1 MSSAFGLPGPLI
13 PAKETKIF
21 DPFDLATGS
30 GGSEV
35 LDPSV
40 VFRDGCWW
48 MFLAGQA
55 EGYGPPELFSAA
67 LPPGASL
74 SEVGWKLTR
83 DAGGILTP
91 LARRDAS
98 QPWDGNGGRHC
109 PSYVK
114 GWDSRK
120 KRWVERIYYAG
131 AADHIGGP
139 YTIGFLEWDGI
150 RWIDRNEP
158 VFHAVEAWEHGSV
171 YEPNLIY
178 HNGKWRMWYVAGA
191 NRDDYLVHGYS
202 ESDDGVTNW
211 SPHTIFAPPDM
222 KMFDFCVR
230 GRGKGFHAVFSR
242 VWVNGSSHPAETG
255 LWWCSAE
262 EPSWRLSD
270 WSQPVQI
277 MSAED
282 RGWHSGPFKPSLAFD
297 ERQPQRALVFFAG
310 MYRTGDP
317 GPFPFAFTL
326 GCLRLELP

>member
-1 MSSAFGLPGPLI
+1 MATPSLAPQMLMEQLRDSRLFGCPRRKEKTRARIISLMSSAFGLPGPLI

-120 KRWVERIYYAG
+120 KRWV
-131 AADHIGGP
+131 
-139 YTIGFLEWDGI
+139 
-150 RWIDRNEP
+150 
-158 VFHAVEAWEHGSV
+158 
-171 YEPNLIY
+171 
-178 HNGKWRMWYVAGA
+178 
-191 NRDDYLVHGYS
+191 
-202 ESDDGVTNW
+202 
-211 SPHTIFAPPDM
+211 
-222 KMFDFCVR
+222 
-230 GRGKGFHAVFSR
+230 
-242 VWVNGSSHPAETG
+242 
-255 LWWCSAE
+255 
-262 EPSWRLSD
+262 
-270 WSQPVQI
+270 
-277 MSAED
+277 
-282 RGWHSGPFKPSLAFD
+282 
-297 ERQPQRALVFFAG
+297 
-310 MYRTGDP
+310 
-317 GPFPFAFTL
+317 
-326 GCLRLELP
+326 